1 MSEALDL
8 LKGVDSQVETVMTSS
23 LNGNC
28 YTYASMLIECPGDEI
43 NCICVIEGSRILAWS
58 SDQYIGTGGVEL
70 EFTAVDSVEFQ
81 RRSDI
86 NPNTLATLTSSDT
99 DRHIISSTLHVIVE
113 PSDVLAI
120 SSIVCNNRNNGTP
133 ASLTLYYLGIPY
145 IMDTCAHIMWLS
157 WEGGAVFN
165 KLWDIYERFGI
176 DSSMYCMFILY
187 HGITGFI
194 ILLTMCFR

>member
-1 MSEALDL
+1 MFKVINSFSSEASDL
-8 LKGVDSQVETVMTSS
+8 LKGVDSQVETVMTTS
-23 LNGNC
+23 LNGNR
-28 YTYASMLIECPGDEI
+28 YTHAPMLNVCPGDEI

-58 SDQYIGTGGVEL
+58 SDHDQYIGTGGVEL
-70 EFTAVDSVEFQ
+70 EFTAVDSAGFQ

-99 DRHIISSTLHVIVE
+99 DRHIITSILHVIVE

-157 WEGGAVFN
+157 LGGGGGGGGGAGVQQT
-165 KLWDIYERFGI
+165 LGYI
-176 DSSMYCMFILY
+176 
-187 HGITGFI
+187 
-194 ILLTMCFR
+194 